1 MALLMY
7 DNETVTIEFTVNG
20 AASKLS
26 PHVYEINV
34 EKSINKICRATIKI
48 LDGDVALQKFDLLEA
63 NAVNIGDPIVIKI
76 GGTPTSVAAVFTG
89 IITGIATEISL
100 NSSFIIIHCSDKAVG
115 MTKGRNTQI
124 FLKKKDDAI
133 LKALIGNYSGVTA
146 TTDTCTIE
154 HEKLIQ
160 YGVSDWDFLLMRA
173 QANGFLVANF
183 DNKVI
188 VKKPVL
194 TTAAAFTYSY
204 GTDILAFESLATG
217 EPAIKSMSVQ
227 HWDYTTGNIKVGASD
242 TTDMPPLPTITTATK
257 IKDMAAPKKAVG
269 VYTAGNHVADSLKG
283 LVNGKVVRSL
293 LASYTGYV
301 TVLGEAKVL
310 LGDIIE
316 IKGMGKMSG
325 KFYCSRI
332 THDFREGMFT
342 STMHFGIN
350 EKSIWEELHSV
361 NNETLGGTNSPIMG
375 IHLGKVT
382 KLDGDPNT
390 QLRIQI
396 LLANFGTDAL
406 VWARLTFPDA
416 GKGRGIFFV
425 PEKDDEVVVSFLDG
439 DPSQPIIL
447 GTLYNKTNTP
457 PETWKAENNIRKIV
471 SKNKVTIAF
480 DDEKKNLTLST
491 PGGNSILMDDA
502 KGITIKDAN
511 GNSIVLAAAGI
522 TIKSA
527 KDATVQAAKNLT
539 LKADAGPVAITGL
552 EVKAEAKTALKLAGK
567 ATAEISASGILTV
580 KGALVKIN

>member
-1 MALLMY
+1 
-7 DNETVTIEFTVNG
+7 
-20 AASKLS
+20 
-26 PHVYEINV
+26 
-34 EKSINKICRATIKI
+34 
-48 LDGDVALQKFDLLEA
+48 
-63 NAVNIGDPIVIKI
+63 
-76 GGTPTSVAAVFTG
+76 
-89 IITGIATEISL
+89 
-100 NSSFIIIHCSDKAVG
+100 
-115 MTKGRNTQI
+115 
-124 FLKKKDDAI
+124 
-133 LKALIGNYSGVTA
+133 
-146 TTDTCTIE
+146 
-154 HEKLIQ
+154 
-160 YGVSDWDFLLMRA
+160 
-173 QANGFLVANF
+173 
-183 DNKVI
+183 
-188 VKKPVL
+188 
-194 TTAAAFTYSY
+194 
-204 GTDILAFESLATG
+204 
-217 EPAIKSMSVQ
+217 
-227 HWDYTTGNIKVGASD
+227 
-242 TTDMPPLPTITTATK
+242 
-257 IKDMAAPKKAVG
+257 
-269 VYTAGNHVADSLKG
+269 
-283 LVNGKVVRSL
+283 
-293 LASYTGYV
+293 
-301 TVLGEAKVL
+301 
-310 LGDIIE
+310 
-316 IKGMGKMSG
+316 MSG

-342 STMHFGIN
+342 STLHFGIN